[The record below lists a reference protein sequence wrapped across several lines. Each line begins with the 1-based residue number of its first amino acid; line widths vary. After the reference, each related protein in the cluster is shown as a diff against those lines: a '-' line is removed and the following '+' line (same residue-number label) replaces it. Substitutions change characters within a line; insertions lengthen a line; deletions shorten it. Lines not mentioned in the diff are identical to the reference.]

1 MIFGEFETACMR
13 LPRRFAPRNDMWGS
27 FLTRS
32 RAVARSLAAAL
43 SVSKNPVP
51 FRSRRKDK
59 ERLFLCG
66 GLERKLPGQLEQGV
80 GQHRLQRQADRFGNV
95 TVKRCDDR
103 VERDQNGNQ
112 KNPPLTILFPI
123 LWQRLDRR
131 DKMLIMSIIRDKCPA
146 NRKGGKRGKREKS
159 RTDHGYGG
167 RLCAVVHRRVH
178 QGRAD

>member
-1 MIFGEFETACMR
+1 MLRKNFDF
-13 LPRRFAPRNDMWGS
+13 LRNSHPSVPLYVDGRELLVFRT
-27 FLTRS
+27 FLQS
-32 RAVARSLAAAL
+32 A
-43 SVSKNPVP
+43 SVSKTPAS

-146 NRKGGKRGKREKS
+146 NRKGGKRGKRKK
-159 RTDHGYGG
+159 G
-167 RLCAVVHRRVH
+167 
-178 QGRAD
+178 